1 MGPMNTYIKLLFNS
15 EGAKPSDVVD
25 RLCML
30 GFRPTQGHYDLVYE
44 WDRTATVQDAIWFGD
59 KIHAVLQGLNVNYEI
74 ETE

>member
-1 MGPMNTYIKLLFNS
+1 MQTFVKLVFSS

-30 GFRPTQGHYDLVYE
+30 GFKPVQGHYDLVYE

-59 KIHAVLQGLNVNYEI
+59 KIHAVLQGLDVLYEI
-74 ETE
+74 ETV